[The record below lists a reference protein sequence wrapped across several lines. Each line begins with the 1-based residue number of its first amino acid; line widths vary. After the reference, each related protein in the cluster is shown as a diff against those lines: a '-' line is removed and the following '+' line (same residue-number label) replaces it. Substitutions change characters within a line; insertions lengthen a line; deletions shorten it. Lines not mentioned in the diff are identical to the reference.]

1 MTDLLRRQ
9 RQNVLTLLMLSP
21 GLAGFLGLFFYPM
34 LVTVIQSLR
43 PEGQNTGWTFENYVN
58 FLTQP
63 SARQVILLTFF
74 LAIAATFLSIV
85 LSVPLA
91 LILREKITGHHV
103 FRLAILVPITVPGLV
118 GALGLLLLWGSR
130 GWVNLF
136 LTQFIPFIK
145 EPVRFNYT
153 IHGLIL
159 FYLWHYFSYT
169 CMTTLTTLEGL
180 DRSIEEAASVAGA
193 NPWQVLRYVVLP
205 LITPGILAGSVITFM
220 LAFGAFSIPLVTGG
234 NYRPLAVEIYT
245 QIDVPIPPRWSLAS
259 AMAVVM
265 AVLQIVFLSV
275 YMRVLRRPIT

>member
-1 MTDLLRRQ
+1 VGGNLLKRT
-9 RQNVLTLLMLSP
+9 NLTTLTLLLP
-21 GLAGFLGLFFYPM
+21 GFAAFFGLFFYPM
-34 LVTVIQSLR
+34 LVTMMQSLR
-43 PEGQNTGWTFENYVN
+43 PEGQDTGWTFENYVH

-63 SARQVILLTFF
+63 EARQVIVLTFL
-74 LAIAATFLSIV
+74 LAIATTFLSVV

-91 LILREKITGHHV
+91 LILREKIAGHRV
-103 FRLAILVPITVPGLV
+103 FRLAVLIPITVPGLV
-118 GALGLLLLWGSR
+118 GALGLLLFWGSR

-136 LTQFIPFIK
+136 LVQFIPFIK
-145 EPVRFNYT
+145 EPVRINYT

-193 NPWQVLRYVVLP
+193 NPWQVLRHIVLP

-265 AVLQIVFLSV
+265 AILQIAFLSV

>member
-1 MTDLLRRQ
+1 LKRVNLTTLVLL
-9 RQNVLTLLMLSP
+9 LP
-21 GLAGFLGLFFYPM
+21 GFAAFFGLFFYPM
-34 LVTVIQSLR
+34 LVTVMQSLR
-43 PEGQNTGWTFENYVN
+43 PEEQSTGWTLENYVN

-63 SARQVILLTFF
+63 GARQVIILTFV
-74 LAIAATFLSIV
+74 LAIPTTFLSIL

-91 LILREKITGHHV
+91 LVLREKVAGHRI

-118 GALGLLLLWGSR
+118 GDLGLLLFWGSR

-145 EPVRFNYT
+145 EPIRINYT

-169 CMTTLTTLEGL
+169 CVTTLATLEGL

-193 NPWQVLRYVVLP
+193 NRWQVLRHIVLP

-220 LAFGAFSIPLVTGG
+220 LSFGAFSIPLVTGG

-245 QIDVPIPPRWSLAS
+245 QIGVPIPPRWSLAS

-265 AVLQIVFLSV
+265 AAMQIAFLSV
-275 YMRVLRRPIT
+275 YMRVLRRPIA

>member
-1 MTDLLRRQ
+1 LKRT
-9 RQNVLTLLMLSP
+9 NLTTFIMLFP
-21 GLAGFLGLFFYPM
+21 GFAVFFGLFFYPM
-34 LVTVIQSLR
+34 LVTAMQSLR
-43 PEGQNTGWTFENYVN
+43 PEGQDVGWTIENYVH

-63 SARQVILLTFF
+63 SARQVIILTFF
-74 LAIAATFLSIV
+74 LAVATTFLSVV

-91 LILREKITGHHV
+91 LILREKIAGHRL
-103 FRLAILVPITVPGLV
+103 FRLAILIPITVPGLV
-118 GALGLLLLWGSR
+118 GALGLLLFWGSR
-130 GWVNLF
+130 GWINLF

-145 EPVRFNYT
+145 EPVRINYT

-169 CMTTLTTLEGL
+169 CMITLTTLEGL

-193 NPWQVLRYVVLP
+193 DHWQVLRHVVLP
-205 LITPGILAGSVITFM
+205 LIMPGVLAGSVITFM

-259 AMAVVM
+259 AMAVIM
-265 AVLQIVFLSV
+265 AILQIAFLSV
-275 YMRVLRRPIT
+275 YMRVLRRPVT